1 MICVKYIQFLY
12 LIYYLYLFI
21 GLFMF
26 TLPYKVGIA
35 SSVLLGFGCIPL
47 IYHLDSV
54 LWFNEAFVTS
64 DIPDDK
70 DLETPLEVSSWAWNW
85 MEPSLGTLSFTLLC
99 MQYGRN
105 QLQNLDAKP
114 YTQMMLERRADRVAA
129 EFPKYSK
136 MAVRDFSITD
146 SLSP

>member
-1 MICVKYIQFLY
+1 MHCKIPNHVIVWFCYFP
-12 LIYYLYLFI
+12 

-26 TLPYKVGIA
+26 TLPYKIGITT
-35 SSVLLGFGCIPL
+35 SVLLGFGCIPL

-64 DIPDDK
+64 DIPEDK

-99 MQYGRN
+99 MQYARN
-105 QLQNLDAKP
+105 QLQNLSAKP
-114 YTQMMLERRADRVAA
+114 YTQMMLERRAERVAS
-129 EFPKYSK
+129 EFPKYSAMVIK
-136 MAVRDFSITD
+136 DFSVTD
-146 SLSP
+146 PLTPHK